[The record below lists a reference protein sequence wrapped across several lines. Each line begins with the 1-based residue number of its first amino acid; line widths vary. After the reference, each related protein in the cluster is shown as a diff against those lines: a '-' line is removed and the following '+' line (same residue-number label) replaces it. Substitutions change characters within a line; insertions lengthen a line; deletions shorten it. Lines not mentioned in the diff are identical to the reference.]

1 MKKYLILIG
10 FSLVTS
16 SVFAT
21 GCTRWFDAEGFER
34 FKCEPGYPVAV
45 PLYGTAEEAKYGEG
59 YLPNRDEFTVYDQA
73 TNSKKRCMR
82 YASRVVCE

>member
-16 SVFAT
+16 SVFAA
-21 GCTRWFDAEGFER
+21 GCTRWYDEEGFER
-34 FKCEPGYPVAV
+34 VRCDPDTRWYV

-59 YLPNRDEFTVYDQA
+59 YLPKGDEFTVYDQA